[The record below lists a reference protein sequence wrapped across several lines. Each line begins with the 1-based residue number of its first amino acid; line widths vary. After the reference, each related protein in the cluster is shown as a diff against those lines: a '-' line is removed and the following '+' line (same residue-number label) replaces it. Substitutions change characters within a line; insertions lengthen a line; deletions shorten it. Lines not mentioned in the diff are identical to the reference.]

1 MEKFGRLIASAVVL
15 VGSGLAAWPAAA
27 DRDWDNRRSDHRR
40 HGDDRNHGSKDKRP
54 IIIYEGRPMYI
65 VPGPPDWAPAHGY
78 RRKQNQ
84 YATPFALTQGRCDR
98 DELGQILGIVA
109 GGVAGGLVGTQIGRG
124 SGNTAAIIG
133 GTIAG
138 ALVGGSIGRGMDMID
153 QSCVGQSL
161 EYAPAGR
168 PFIWQNP
175 DRGRQYQVVPTQ
187 TYQDRVGRY
196 CREYTTQVLVGGLR
210 QEAYGLACRQPDGAW
225 EVVS

>member
-1 MEKFGRLIASAVVL
+1 MEKIGRLIVSMVVL
-15 VGSGLAAWPAAA
+15 VGSGLAAWPATA
-27 DRDWDNRRSDHRR
+27 DRDWDDRRSDHRR
-40 HGDDRNHGSKDKRP
+40 HGDDHKHGSKDRRP

-65 VPGPPDWAPAHGY
+65 VQGPPDWAPAHGY

-84 YATPFALTQGRCDR
+84 YATPFALAQGRCDR
-98 DELGQILGIVA
+98 DELGQIL
-109 GGVAGGLVGTQIGRG
+109 
-124 SGNTAAIIG
+124 

-138 ALVGGSIGRGMDMID
+138 ALVGGSIGRGMDTID

-161 EYAPAGR
+161 EYAPTGR
-168 PFIWQNP
+168 PVIWQNP

-187 TYQDRVGRY
+187 TFQDRAGQY
-196 CREYTTQVLVGGLR
+196 CREYTTQVLVGGRR